1 MTDNKRLAFSII
13 QFLHDQ
19 LQSGTLSSDAQESL
33 EVAVQC
39 LETAFEVSTDDQ
51 SLAVPMTLPEIFTS
65 ATAKYSAQSQV
76 NNNSTPNSPTE
87 EQKAEAERLKSDGND
102 QMKVDNFAAAVEF
115 YSKAIAINPQ
125 NAVYYCNRAAA
136 YSKLGNYAGAVQ
148 DCERAISIDPNYSKA
163 YGRMGLA
170 LASLNKHTEAVSYYK
185 KALELDP
192 DNDTY
197 KTNLKIAEEKMDT
210 SSPTAGLGG
219 VDLAG
224 LLSNPGFMNMVRSE
238 CLACNISKRS
248 RSFGGHQNQLHSS
261 ELTANFL
268 VSVSFKSPFLLHRTI
283 VQMMRPHSK
292 SLPLIYKSTKS
303 CDFRNYFDNKQ
314 ASEG

>member
-1 MTDNKRLAFSII
+1 MKNEKLEAPCVLFSAV
-13 QFLHDQ
+13 
-19 LQSGTLSSDAQESL
+19 SGPDLSSCVSVWLWPASTNTQKQSVTIRRLWSSTQITTPTKPIWRSQRRRWTRPVRWEEAGWEIKFPTSRQHCVYVNLSL
-33 EVAVQC
+33 
-39 LETAFEVSTDDQ
+39 F
-51 SLAVPMTLPEIFTS
+51 
-65 ATAKYSAQSQV
+65 SQ
-76 NNNSTPNSPTE
+76 
-87 EQKAEAERLKSDGND
+87 
-102 QMKVDNFAAAVEF
+102 
-115 YSKAIAINPQ
+115 
-125 NAVYYCNRAAA
+125 
-136 YSKLGNYAGAVQ
+136 
-148 DCERAISIDPNYSKA
+148 
-163 YGRMGLA
+163 
-170 LASLNKHTEAVSYYK
+170 
-185 KALELDP
+185 
-192 DNDTY
+192 
-197 KTNLKIAEEKMDT
+197 
-210 SSPTAGLGG
+210 TAGLGG

-248 RSFGGHQNQLHSS
+248 RSFGSHQNQLHSS

>member
-1 MTDNKRLAFSII
+1 MNLSLFS
-13 QFLHDQ
+13 Q
-19 LQSGTLSSDAQESL
+19 
-33 EVAVQC
+33 
-39 LETAFEVSTDDQ
+39 
-51 SLAVPMTLPEIFTS
+51 
-65 ATAKYSAQSQV
+65 
-76 NNNSTPNSPTE
+76 
-87 EQKAEAERLKSDGND
+87 
-102 QMKVDNFAAAVEF
+102 
-115 YSKAIAINPQ
+115 
-125 NAVYYCNRAAA
+125 
-136 YSKLGNYAGAVQ
+136 
-148 DCERAISIDPNYSKA
+148 
-163 YGRMGLA
+163 
-170 LASLNKHTEAVSYYK
+170 
-185 KALELDP
+185 
-192 DNDTY
+192 
-197 KTNLKIAEEKMDT
+197 
-210 SSPTAGLGG
+210 TAGLGG

-248 RSFGGHQNQLHSS
+248 RSFGSHQNQLHSS